1 MKPIK
6 SKDVDLYLKHTPKLL
21 RDLMIEVRAIIWKT
35 MPDVEE
41 SIKFTVPFYSRHGLL
56 CYLSPLK
63 KKDGIYIGFAKGYLM
78 SDESGIFTGKNLKYI
93 RHIEFR
99 KSSDIKK
106 KMLREYLE
114 EAMMLNE
121 LKRDTFSIK

>member
-1 MKPIK
+1 MKQKK
-6 SKDVDLYLKHTPKLL
+6 SNDVDLYLRHTPKLL

-35 MPDVEE
+35 IPDVEE
-41 SIKFTVPFYSRHGLL
+41 TIKFTVPFFSRQGLL

-63 KKDGIYIGFAKGYLM
+63 KNDGIYIGFTKGYLM
-78 SDESGIFTGKNLKYI
+78 SDESGIFTGKNLKQI

-121 LKRDTFSIK
+121 LKRDIFLFK

>member
-1 MKPIK
+1 MNPKK
-6 SKDVDLYLKHTPKLL
+6 SKDVDLYLKHTPKPL
-21 RDLMIEVRAIIWKT
+21 RDLMIEIRTIIWKT
-35 MPDVEE
+35 IPDVEE
-41 SIKFTVPFYSRHGLL
+41 TIKFTVPFYSRQGLL

-78 SDESGIFTGKNLKYI
+78 SDESGVFTGRDLKQI

-99 KSSDIKK
+99 KASEIKK
-106 KMLREYLE
+106 KLLKQYLE

-121 LKRDTFSIK
+121 LKRDTFTIQ